1 MTKGQISIAWVIGI
15 GVSIALAAFGTI
27 TATNNRTD
35 DKVGAAQKE
44 TTLVSER
51 VARLETSVPI
61 MQADIKEIKD
71 SLKGIER
78 ALRIT
83 K

>member
-1 MTKGQISIAWVIGI
+1 MNMKQLAIIDKMTKGQISIAWVIGI

-51 VARLETSVPI
+51 GGPHATFPPLS
-61 MQADIKEIKD
+61 QD
-71 SLKGIER
+71 
-78 ALRIT
+78 AL
-83 K
+83 